1 FEPDDLYKKLS
12 AALALKLIIYAMSHT
27 LNTHKKF
34 LNDTGLDTYLDSY
47 EQDIRIILE
56 RLSGLIERLQS
67 GELGEE
73 LFCDLAK
80 EIDIIGTIF
89 TYHHYTSH
97 LLSIFNEMSAF
108 LRMYD
113 FEDVDL
119 STLEGFDYL
128 VEITKDIHNYLE
140 SFFIKRIFSDVYVFE
155 HSLHDSILF
164 MIRRLTKSQ
173 NFNSDVEFF

>member
-1 FEPDDLYKKLS
+1 
-12 AALALKLIIYAMSHT
+12 
-27 LNTHKKF
+27 
-34 LNDTGLDTYLDSY
+34 
-47 EQDIRIILE
+47 
-56 RLSGLIERLQS
+56 
-67 GELGEE
+67 
-73 LFCDLAK
+73 
-80 EIDIIGTIF
+80 
-89 TYHHYTSH
+89 
-97 LLSIFNEMSAF
+97 MSAF

-173 NFNSDVEFF
+173 NTKSDVEFF